1 MAAEEKWAQRGT
13 VRYMS
18 SAYINLDGH
27 TAIDLARGIDANLTL
42 VSFTGTSGRRERWK
56 WKAIESFVQRA
67 HEAGIRVSAYMKT
80 TNLNWKPMFHE
91 RPESE
96 GWIMRCPDGSPALYG
111 SSPERYMGC
120 VNNPG
125 WRVLLKEMIEEA
137 VKLDVDGLFY
147 DNHFIPSRLAGA
159 ETEGFF
165 RSWACYCDVC
175 REQFKAYTQ
184 DTLGWPCALPPEPDW
199 DDPVWQAFI
208 DFRDASLV
216 DVTRMIVEHAKQ
228 LKPEIV
234 VYPNVCPPWFSGGGA
249 KGSATTQLADVVDI
263 LLFEGNTQPRMGI
276 AGGLPRPS
284 NAAVDWK
291 YGTALSDKP
300 VFSRAHS
307 PDNVYTPEDSMRG
320 IAESFA
326 FGGSYQY
333 IIANV
338 LEQEDVKRAG
348 VKRYYAFLKENE
360 QYYNGVTEPA
370 DVAIFVSAPT
380 VKWYYPDQVSLRG
393 GVPQSIQ
400 GMAQALAEL
409 HIPFNVIVD
418 RQILQDHGYR
428 VLVLPNVAC
437 MSDGEAE
444 AIAAFVEAGGAI
456 VATGATSLYDERYR
470 IRDDFALCR
479 VFGHHHGQAAEGAAF
494 GAVNNE
500 VGRGRSVYLPGEPEE
515 DFWREAMPASLERV
529 EDAIDH
535 ALRGNHQVR
544 IDAPN
549 TTLINI
555 AEKADTTFIHLINY
569 DAKLSA
575 EDIAV
580 ELRKPTGKS
589 LDQVTVMSP
598 DFSPESAKKIEASES
613 AGSVSFTVPHLRL
626 YNLIMVEWK

>member
-1 MAAEEKWAQRGT
+1 MASQQWAQRGT

-27 TAIDLARGIDANLTL
+27 TSIDIAREIDANLTL
-42 VSFTGTSGRRERWK
+42 VSFTGTTGRRERWK
-56 WKAIESFVQRA
+56 WKAIESFIQRA
-67 HEAGIRVSAYMKT
+67 HEAGIKVSTYMKT

-91 RPESE
+91 RPESKD
-96 GWIMRCPDGSPALYG
+96 WIMLCADGTPALYG
-111 SSPERYMGC
+111 SSHERYMGC

-125 WRVLLKEMIEEA
+125 WRRLLKEMIEEA

-175 REQFKAYTQ
+175 REQFAAYTQ
-184 DTLGWPCALPPEPDW
+184 DTVGWPCDIPPEPDW

-208 DFRDASLV
+208 DFRDDSLV

-249 KGSATTQLADVVDI
+249 KGSATTQIADVVDI

-276 AGGLPRPS
+276 AAGLPRPI

-291 YGTALSDKP
+291 YATALSDKP
-300 VFSRAHS
+300 VFSRAHE
-307 PDNVYTPEDSMRG
+307 PNNVYTPEDSMRG

-338 LEQEDVKRAG
+338 LQEEDVKRAG

-380 VKWYYPDQVSLRG
+380 IKWYYPDQVALRG

-409 HIPFNVIVD
+409 HIPFNVVVD
-418 RQILQDHGYR
+418 HQILEDHGYR
-428 VLVLPNVAC
+428 VIVLPNVAC
-437 MSDGEAE
+437 MSDEEAE
-444 AIAAFVEAGGAI
+444 AIAKFVEASGAI
-456 VATGATSLYDERYR
+456 VATGVTSLYDEKYR
-470 IRDDFALCR
+470 IRDDFALSR
-479 VFGHHHGQAAEGAAF
+479 VFGHHHGQPAGAAK
-494 GAVNNE
+494 NE
-500 VGRGRSVYLPGEPEE
+500 VGSGRSVYLPGEPEE
-515 DFWREAMPASLERV
+515 EFWHEAWPASLQLI

-535 ALRGNHQVR
+535 ALQGDHQLK

-549 TTLINI
+549 TTVINV
-555 AEKADTTFIHLINY
+555 AERGDTTLIHLINY

-575 EDIAV
+575 EGMAV
-580 ELRKPTGKS
+580 DLRKPEGKS
-589 LDQVTVMSP
+589 LGQVTVISP
-598 DFSPESAKKIEASES
+598 DFSSGTTERIEAKES
-613 AGSVSFTVPHLRL
+613 GDRVNFAVPHLRL
-626 YNLIMVEWK
+626 YNVVLVEWK